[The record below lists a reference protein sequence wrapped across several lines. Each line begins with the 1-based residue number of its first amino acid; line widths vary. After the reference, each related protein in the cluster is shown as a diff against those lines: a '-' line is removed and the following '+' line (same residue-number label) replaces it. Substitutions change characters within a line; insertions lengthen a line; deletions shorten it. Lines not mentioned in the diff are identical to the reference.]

1 MSSESMKL
9 DRQKGLEEKR
19 LKLEKLKKEREE
31 RQAASLLLAKN
42 SQNIDKVYI
51 IQPIFFISICRNSSI
66 FRKITIHLSKIQS
79 PTKN

>member
-51 IQPIFFISICRNSSI
+51 IQLIFFISICRNSSI
-66 FRKITIHLSKIQS
+66 FRKITIQLSKIQS

>member
-51 IQPIFFISICRNSSI
+51 IQLIFFH
-66 FRKITIHLSKIQS
+66 FYLS
-79 PTKN
+79 

>member
-42 SQNIDKVYI
+42 SQNIDKVY
-51 IQPIFFISICRNSSI
+51 
-66 FRKITIHLSKIQS
+66 KL
-79 PTKN
+79 